1 MHVSN
6 LQELVECEK
15 IDISC
20 ISAFVDFVSKEAAVD
35 INVFSP
41 AIVEIAMP
49 NASFEEKTKAACVA
63 SRALFFCVTHLCLG
77 PLVDSVGHAGV
88 IDNDM
93 VAGCVAL
100 ESLEEFFVKKDIID
114 ASEGKI
120 RVQLETV
127 LEKTKRQVTIK
138 FNALFEEIVKIE
150 TFSNLSQVDGS
161 SSSSTDMC
169 SLLINLTKH
178 FVSAKVPI
186 GHRWWGVPT
195 HVMMSI
201 IDRYIEFN
209 AATGSI
215 PSPVLPKVVH
225 KSGMLSMFKSSDDKV
240 VVPRGRRASQ
250 YEFREEDIAKLE
262 GMTLWGPKAE
272 HTRLTEQRMEELV
285 ARYAH
290 SSKNSTAFV

>member
-1 MHVSN
+1 
-6 LQELVECEK
+6 LFECEK
-15 IDISC
+15 IDIGC
-20 ISAFVDFVSKEAAVD
+20 ISAFVNFVSKEAAVD
-35 INVFSP
+35 MNVFSP
-41 AIVEIAMP
+41 AIVDIAIP
-49 NASFEEKTKAACVA
+49 NASFDEKTKAASVA

-100 ESLEEFFVKKDIID
+100 ESFEELFVKKDVID

-138 FNALFEEIVKIE
+138 FNALFEEIVKAE

-161 SSSSTDMC
+161 SSSSNDMC
-169 SLLINLTKH
+169 SLLTNLTKH

-186 GHRWWGVPT
+186 GQRWWGVPT

-209 AATGSI
+209 AATGAV
-215 PSPVLPKVVH
+215 PAQCSPKWCTKPACCPCSSRPTTRWLCPGGGVRVSMSFARKT
-225 KSGMLSMFKSSDDKV
+225 SLSW
-240 VVPRGRRASQ
+240 RACRCGGQKRS
-250 YEFREEDIAKLE
+250 
-262 GMTLWGPKAE
+262 TLG
-272 HTRLTEQRMEELV
+272 
-285 ARYAH
+285 
-290 SSKNSTAFV
+290 